1 MTSNE
6 KSAVTFYENE
16 MERAKRNIATIVKN
30 SANLTEVEFSNAIS
44 EQLVHYDEAR
54 VYKDS
59 IITFAKCRKKVAIKG
74 GIYVSD

>member
-16 MERAKRNIATIVKN
+16 MGRTKRNIATIVKN
-30 SANLTEVEFSNAIS
+30 SANLTEVEFSNAIR
-44 EQLVHYDEAR
+44 EQLVRYDEAR

-59 IITFAKCRKKVAIKG
+59 ITTFAKCRKRGNNV
-74 GIYVSD
+74 

>member
-16 MERAKRNIATIVKN
+16 MKRTKRNIANLVKN
-30 SANLTEVEFSNAIS
+30 SAKLTELEFSNALR
-44 EQLVHYDEAR
+44 EQLVRYDEAR

-59 IITFAKCRKKVAIKG
+59 ITTFAKCRKRGNNV
-74 GIYVSD
+74 

>member
-16 MERAKRNIATIVKN
+16 MERTKRNIATIVKN
-30 SANLTEVEFSNAIS
+30 SAHLTEVEFSNAIR
-44 EQLVHYDEAR
+44 EQLLRYDEMR

-59 IITFAKCRKKVAIKG
+59 ITTFAKCRKRGNNV
-74 GIYVSD
+74 

>member
-16 MERAKRNIATIVKN
+16 MERAKQIIANIVKN
-30 SANLTEVEFSNAIS
+30 SANLTEVEFSNAIR
-44 EQLVHYDEAR
+44 EQLVRYDESR

-59 IITFAKCRKKVAIKG
+59 ITTFAKCRKRGNNV
-74 GIYVSD
+74 

>member
-16 MERAKRNIATIVKN
+16 MERTKQNIATIVKN
-30 SANLTEVEFSNAIS
+30 SANLTEVEFSNAIR
-44 EQLVHYDEAR
+44 EQLVRYDEAR

-59 IITFAKCRKKVAIKG
+59 ITTFAKCRKRGNNV
-74 GIYVSD
+74 

>member
-16 MERAKRNIATIVKN
+16 MERAKRNIANLVKN
-30 SANLTEVEFSNAIS
+30 SANLTEVEFSIAIR
-44 EQLVHYDEAR
+44 EQLVRYDEAR

-59 IITFAKCRKKVAIKG
+59 IITFAKCRKERQ
-74 GIYVSD
+74 

>member
-16 MERAKRNIATIVKN
+16 MERAKRNIANLVKN
-30 SANLTEVEFSNAIS
+30 SANLTEVEFSNAIR
-44 EQLVHYDEAR
+44 EQLVRYDEAR

-59 IITFAKCRKKVAIKG
+59 ITTFAKCRKRGNNV
-74 GIYVSD
+74 

>member
-30 SANLTEVEFSNAIS
+30 SANLTEVEFSDAIRQQI
-44 EQLVHYDEAR
+44 ERYDEAM
-54 VYKDS
+54 VYKRYYYYV
-59 IITFAKCRKKVAIKG
+59 CKV
-74 GIYVSD
+74 

>member
-16 MERAKRNIATIVKN
+16 MERTKRNIANLVKN
-30 SANLTEVEFSNAIS
+30 SANLTEVEFSNAIR
-44 EQLVHYDEAR
+44 EQLVRYDKAR

-59 IITFAKCRKKVAIKG
+59 ITTFAKCSERSNK
-74 GIYVSD
+74 

>member
-1 MTSNE
+1 MTPNE

-30 SANLTEVEFSNAIS
+30 SANLTEVEFSNAIRQ
-44 EQLVHYDEAR
+44 QLDCYDETR

-59 IITFAKCRKKVAIKG
+59 ITTFAMRRERGVLCIKLTKM
-74 GIYVSD
+74 